1 MVKIDYTYQLG
12 AREGSSTQASN
23 QYIILHE
30 TGNANNTGSN
40 SALNEA
46 KYMKS
51 HWNSAYTHAIAGHD
65 RVYIIGNPG
74 YVAYGAGSPANG
86 QSPFQIEL
94 SRYADKSLALKAY
107 RNWIEISREM
117 AKKYGIPLTLD
128 QSGSGI
134 KSHKWVS
141 DHLWGN
147 HQDPYAYL
155 ATLGISKEKLQQ
167 DLLGGISVNGSE
179 GVDEMSWTVDVKYDA
194 LGAALVTKNATIYN
208 DFTLTTSKNRTL
220 KKGSVWVAT
229 EVVNGV
235 VNLGGAQWVDGR
247 DVVVKFNPVRD
258 NPNVRGI
265 VIVTADDLWTQAK
278 PQAGQAGIKHLA
290 KGSTWKSFG
299 RTGKYIKLGTNQWVD
314 AKKIKIRL

>member
-128 QSGSGI
+128 GAGNGV

-141 DHLWGN
+141 DNIWGD
-147 HQDPYAYL
+147 HQDPYGYL
-155 ATLGISKEKLQQ
+155 SSIGITKAQVAA
-167 DLLGGISVNGSE
+167 DLAGETKDGD
-179 GVDEMSWTVDVKYDA
+179 DEMSFSVKVPVDRVGGALITKTDGAKIYTDA
-194 LGAALVTKNATIYN
+194 SLTKASGKKVNRGSQWVVVAIKDGAL
-208 DFTLTTSKNRTL
+208 
-220 KKGSVWVAT
+220 
-229 EVVNGV
+229 
-235 VNLGGAQWVDGR
+235 NLGGSQWIDGR
-247 DVVVKFNPVRD
+247 DAVVKLNPIAS
-258 NPNVRGI
+258 NPHAAGVA
-265 VIVTADDLWTQAK
+265 VVTSKDLWTQAK
-278 PQAGQAGIKHLA
+278 PGKGQAGIKHLPQGSKWKVA
-290 KGSTWKSFG
+290 KLTDGYLSAG
-299 RTGKYIKLGTNQWVD
+299 TGQWIDVS
-314 AKKIKIRL
+314 KVKIEL

>member
-128 QSGSGI
+128 QSGNGV

-141 DHLWGN
+141 DNLWGD
-147 HQDPYAYL
+147 HQDPYGYL
-155 ATLGISKEKLQQ
+155 SSIGISKAQVAA
-167 DLLGGISVNGSE
+167 DLAGETKDGD
-179 GVDEMSWTVDVKYDA
+179 DEMSFSVKVPVDRVGGAMITKTDGAKIYTDA
-194 LGAALVTKNATIYN
+194 SLTKASGKKVSRGSQWVVVAIKDGAL
-208 DFTLTTSKNRTL
+208 
-220 KKGSVWVAT
+220 
-229 EVVNGV
+229 
-235 VNLGGAQWVDGR
+235 NLGGSQWIDGR
-247 DVVVKFNPVRD
+247 DAVVKLNPIAS
-258 NPNVRGI
+258 NPHAVG
-265 VIVTADDLWTQAK
+265 VAVVTSKDLWTQAK
-278 PQAGQAGIKHLA
+278 PGKGQAGIKHLPQGSKWKVA
-290 KGSTWKSFG
+290 KLTDGYLSAG
-299 RTGKYIKLGTNQWVD
+299 TGQWID
-314 AKKIKIRL
+314 ASKVKIEL

>member
-128 QSGSGI
+128 APGKGI

-141 DHLWGN
+141 DNLWGD
-147 HQDPYAYL
+147 HQDPYGYL
-155 ATLGISKEKLQQ
+155 SSIGISKAQVAA
-167 DLLGGISVNGSE
+167 DLAGETKDGD
-179 GVDEMSWTVDVKYDA
+179 DEMSFSVKVPVDRVGGALITKTDGAKIYTDA
-194 LGAALVTKNATIYN
+194 SLTKASGKKVNRGSQWVVATIK
-208 DFTLTTSKNRTL
+208 DGAL
-220 KKGSVWVAT
+220 
-229 EVVNGV
+229 
-235 VNLGGAQWVDGR
+235 NLGGSQWIDGR
-247 DVVVKFNPVRD
+247 DAVVKLNPIAS
-258 NPNVRGI
+258 NPHAVG
-265 VIVTADDLWTQAK
+265 VAVVTSKDLWTQAK
-278 PQAGQAGIKHLA
+278 PGKGQAGIKHLPQGSKWKVA
-290 KGSTWKSFG
+290 KLTDGYLSAG
-299 RTGKYIKLGTNQWVD
+299 TGQWID
-314 AKKIKIRL
+314 ASKVKIEL

>member
-128 QSGSGI
+128 GAGNGV

-141 DHLWGN
+141 DNIWGD
-147 HQDPYAYL
+147 HQDPYGYL
-155 ATLGISKEKLQQ
+155 SSIGITKAQVAA
-167 DLLGGISVNGSE
+167 DLAGETKDGD
-179 GVDEMSWTVDVKYDA
+179 DEMSFSVKVPVDRVGGALITKTDGAKIYTDA
-194 LGAALVTKNATIYN
+194 SLTKASGKKVNRGSQWVVVAIKDGAL
-208 DFTLTTSKNRTL
+208 
-220 KKGSVWVAT
+220 
-229 EVVNGV
+229 
-235 VNLGGAQWVDGR
+235 NLGGSQWIDGR
-247 DVVVKFNPVRD
+247 DAVVKLNPIAS
-258 NPNVRGI
+258 NPHAVG
-265 VIVTADDLWTQAK
+265 VAVVTSKDLWTQAK
-278 PQAGQAGIKHLA
+278 PGKGQAGIKHLPQGSKWKVA
-290 KGSTWKSFG
+290 KLTDGYLSAG
-299 RTGKYIKLGTNQWVD
+299 TGQWID
-314 AKKIKIRL
+314 ASKVKIEL

>member
-51 HWNSAYTHAIAGHD
+51 QWNSAYTHAIAGHD

-141 DHLWGN
+141 DHLWGD
-147 HQDPYAYL
+147 HQDPYGYL
-155 ATLGISKEKLQQ
+155 SSIGISKAQVAA
-167 DLLGGISVNGSE
+167 DLAGETKDGD
-179 GVDEMSWTVDVKYDA
+179 DEMSFSVKVPVDRVGGALITKKDGAKIYTDA
-194 LGAALVTKNATIYN
+194 SLTKASGKKVNRGSQWVVVAIKDGAL
-208 DFTLTTSKNRTL
+208 
-220 KKGSVWVAT
+220 
-229 EVVNGV
+229 
-235 VNLGGAQWVDGR
+235 NLGGSQWIDGR
-247 DVVVKFNPVRD
+247 DAVVKLNPIAS
-258 NPNVRGI
+258 NPHAVG
-265 VIVTADDLWTQAK
+265 VAVVTSKDLWTQAK
-278 PQAGQAGIKHLA
+278 PGKGQAGIKHLPQGSKWKVA
-290 KGSTWKSFG
+290 KLTDGYLSAG
-299 RTGKYIKLGTNQWVD
+299 TGQWID
-314 AKKIKIRL
+314 ASKVKIEL

>member
-30 TGNANNTGSN
+30 TGNAKNTGSN

-128 QSGSGI
+128 APGKGI

-141 DHLWGN
+141 DNLWGD
-147 HQDPYAYL
+147 HQDPYGYL
-155 ATLGISKEKLQQ
+155 SSSGIRKAQVAA
-167 DLLGGISVNGSE
+167 DLAGETKDGD
-179 GVDEMSWTVDVKYDA
+179 DEMSFSVKVPVDRVGGALITKTDGAKIYTDA
-194 LGAALVTKNATIYN
+194 SLTKASGKKVNRGSQWVVVAIKDGAL
-208 DFTLTTSKNRTL
+208 
-220 KKGSVWVAT
+220 
-229 EVVNGV
+229 
-235 VNLGGAQWVDGR
+235 NLGGSQWIDGR
-247 DVVVKFNPVRD
+247 DAVVKLNPIAS
-258 NPNVRGI
+258 NPHAVG
-265 VIVTADDLWTQAK
+265 VAVVTSKDLWTQAK
-278 PQAGQAGIKHLA
+278 PGKGQAGIKHLPQGSKWKVA
-290 KGSTWKSFG
+290 KLTDGYLSAG
-299 RTGKYIKLGTNQWVD
+299 TGQWIDVS
-314 AKKIKIRL
+314 KVKIEL

>member
-12 AREGSSTQASN
+12 AREGSDTQASN

-46 KYMKS
+46 KYMKI
-51 HWNSAYTHAIAGHD
+51 HWNSAYTHAIAGYD

-86 QSPFQIEL
+86 WSPCQIEL

-107 RNWIEISREM
+107 RNWVQIAREM
-117 AKKYGIPLTLD
+117 AKKYQIPLTLD
-128 QSGSGI
+128 QNGSGI

-141 DHLWGN
+141 DNLWGN

-155 ATLGISKEKLQQ
+155 ATLGISKEKLQE
-167 DLLGGISVNGSE
+167 DLRDGISADSSK
-179 GVDEMSWTVDVKYDA
+179 GVDEMSWTVDVPVTA
-194 LGAALVTKNATIYN
+194 FGAVLITADTPIYQGS
-208 DFTLTTSKNRTL
+208 DLFEKTNRTL
-220 KKGSVWVAT
+220 KKGSEWIAT
-229 EVVNGV
+229 RIEAGAIS
-235 VNLGGAQWVDGR
+235 LGGDQWIDGR
-247 DVVVKFNPVRD
+247 AAVLKLNPVQG
-258 NPNVRGI
+258 NPEACAVAV
-265 VIVTADDLWTQAK
+265 VIANDLWTQAK
-278 PQAGQAGIKHLA
+278 PQAGQAGIKHLV

-314 AKKIKIRL
+314 AKKVKIRL

>member
-1 MVKIDYTYQLG
+1 MVKYDYTYQLG
-12 AREGSSTQASN
+12 KNEGSPARATN

-128 QSGSGI
+128 APGKGI

-141 DHLWGN
+141 DNLWGD
-147 HQDPYAYL
+147 HQDPYGYL
-155 ATLGISKEKLQQ
+155 SSIGISKAQVAA
-167 DLLGGISVNGSE
+167 DLAGETKDGD
-179 GVDEMSWTVDVKYDA
+179 DEMSFSVKVPVDRVGGALITKTDGAKIYTDA
-194 LGAALVTKNATIYN
+194 SLTKASGKKVNRGSQWVVVAIKDGAL
-208 DFTLTTSKNRTL
+208 
-220 KKGSVWVAT
+220 
-229 EVVNGV
+229 
-235 VNLGGAQWVDGR
+235 NLGGSQWIDGR
-247 DVVVKFNPVRD
+247 DAVVKLNPIAS
-258 NPNVRGI
+258 NPHAVG
-265 VIVTADDLWTQAK
+265 VAVVTSKDLWTQAK
-278 PQAGQAGIKHLA
+278 PGKGQAGIKHLPQGSKWKVA
-290 KGSTWKSFG
+290 KLTDGYLSAG
-299 RTGKYIKLGTNQWVD
+299 TGQWID
-314 AKKIKIRL
+314 ASKVKIEL

>member
-30 TGNANNTGSN
+30 TGNAKNTGSN

-128 QSGSGI
+128 APGKGI

-141 DHLWGN
+141 DNLWGD
-147 HQDPYAYL
+147 HQDPYGYL
-155 ATLGISKEKLQQ
+155 SSIGISKAQVAA
-167 DLLGGISVNGSE
+167 DLAGETKDGD
-179 GVDEMSWTVDVKYDA
+179 DEMSFSVKVPVDRVGGALITKTDGAKIYTDA
-194 LGAALVTKNATIYN
+194 SLTKASGKKVNRGSQWVVVAIKDGAL
-208 DFTLTTSKNRTL
+208 
-220 KKGSVWVAT
+220 
-229 EVVNGV
+229 
-235 VNLGGAQWVDGR
+235 NLGGSQWIDGR
-247 DVVVKFNPVRD
+247 DAVVKLNPIAS
-258 NPNVRGI
+258 NPHAVG
-265 VIVTADDLWTQAK
+265 VAVVTSKDLWTQAK
-278 PQAGQAGIKHLA
+278 PGKGQAGIKHLPQGSKWKVA
-290 KGSTWKSFG
+290 KLTDGYLSAG
-299 RTGKYIKLGTNQWVD
+299 TGQWIDVS
-314 AKKIKIRL
+314 KVKIEL